1 MWRICF
7 DLWVWRF
14 VFSETKNGSRLWEN
28 PENKSK
34 KNKHKNSHKN
44 SKSFLSLYWA
54 IWKILSLLK
63 HFEAKHLSRLL
74 LCIFFTPKF
83 VNDVKMQTLKSVYCS
98 NRKVSSSAIYLL
110 LPRHISAPMATFY
123 PVEIYF
129 FKVNNGNT
137 RTMSE
142 NCLKS

>member
-7 DLWVWRF
+7 DIWAWRS

-34 KNKHKNSHKN
+34 KNKHKNSNKN
-44 SKSFLSLYWA
+44 NKSFLSLYWA

-74 LCIFFTPKF
+74 LCIFWPQSLLMTSKCKHWNPTIAQIAKSQVQQFIFFYQDTFLLLWLHFTPLRFIFSK
-83 VNDVKMQTLKSVYCS
+83 
-98 NRKVSSSAIYLL
+98 
-110 LPRHISAPMATFY
+110 
-123 PVEIYF
+123 
-129 FKVNNGNT
+129 
-137 RTMSE
+137 
-142 NCLKS
+142 